1 MRIPFIA
8 VPSHPGGCFIG
19 RCDPGIHGWPGVF
32 IPVWRTPAKV
42 QVGHGGQGMRRRRLF
57 LRLET
62 NWKWIVFCRLNKIIA
77 MIYGKEKGR
86 HVILLRRHYWSY
98 CTKRIVSFNE
108 RGNIQYVQWNTPFG
122 EFKFTGFPVSS
133 QCHRLI
139 NRGRTDVHSGIY
151 SDQLASQ
158 VDKSVCNPER
168 VITCSRGEK
177 KVIELQSNWKSARV
191 LITCTSDALALM
203 SLHWWGGH
211 VRDCTLRVIQRC
223 SFHSYILHSSF
234 LQ

>member
-1 MRIPFIA
+1 MCT
-8 VPSHPGGCFIG
+8 VKHPI
-19 RCDPGIHGWPGVF
+19 RWIQIH
-32 IPVWRTPAKV
+32 
-42 QVGHGGQGMRRRRLF
+42 RLH
-57 LRLET
+57 
-62 NWKWIVFCRLNKIIA
+62 C
-77 MIYGKEKGR
+77 
-86 HVILLRRHYWSY
+86 VI
-98 CTKRIVSFNE
+98 T
-108 RGNIQYVQWNTPFG
+108 
-122 EFKFTGFPVSS
+122 VSS
-133 QCHRLI
+133 LI

-234 LQ
+234 LQYKRYDPLLDKVQLNHRVVDQPVVKYSLQWNFDGLKHLHRRFVIRFVWSGLCFRVRLGWVL